1 MSRSTITGV
10 TCSILLLAV
19 PGCSTFTPQEDPTRY
34 YALTATSTGRLAAR
48 PDLAVGVGPV
58 VIPGYLDHKEI
69 VTAGEANDLTLAD
82 YHVWAEPL
90 EKAITRVVS
99 KNLSQLLGSPTVAP
113 FPDADAR
120 FGFRTGIVVR
130 RFEMGADGKVRLDA
144 SYAIDQS
151 AHSLDLAAARSRT
164 ITVAVAQPDSY
175 PAVVAAM
182 SDALGQFSSSLAQDL
197 VTLERRRTTE
207 SPAAD

>member
-1 MSRSTITGV
+1 MTAA
-10 TCSILLLAV
+10 TCAALLLAV
-19 PGCSTFTPQEDPTRY
+19 SGCSTFTPQEDPTRY
-34 YALTATSTGRLAAR
+34 YALTATSTGRLATR

-69 VTAGEANDLTLAD
+69 VTAGEANDLILAD

-130 RFEMGADGKVRLDA
+130 RFEMGPDGKVRFDA

-151 AHSLDLAAARSRT
+151 PRSLDLAAARSRT
-164 ITVAVAQPDSY
+164 ITVTVSEPNSY
-175 PAVVAAM
+175 PAVVDAM
-182 SDALGQFSSSLAQDL
+182 SNALGQFSSSLAQDL
-197 VTLERRRTTE
+197 ITLDRKHQTA